1 MNFFGAFCTLFVLPE
16 GPSFVHLY
24 IRRSEV
30 IFDWRVFACYTQ
42 WGGYNSVSW
51 FYDIGISMQK
61 KFGWTREKG
70 EIPGAQKICGLL
82 EVVKK
87 GKKAKYSG
95 RVLLTG

>member
-1 MNFFGAFCTLFVLPE
+1 M
-16 GPSFVHLY
+16 
-24 IRRSEV
+24 
-30 IFDWRVFACYTQ
+30 IFDRRVFACYTQ

-87 GKKAKYSG
+87 GKKAKTLQIFWEGFTYRLAQRAEHMQFCTLYG
-95 RVLLTG
+95 